1 MIVIV
6 DGKQKQRF
14 IYLLLC
20 LGFGLRSTLDFLGF
34 SFDFIES
41 QLPVYFAPL
50 SDQSL
55 STYVM

>member
-1 MIVIV
+1 MIDIV

-14 IYLLLC
+14 IYLLLY
-20 LGFGLRSTLDFLGF
+20 LSFGLRSTLDFLGF
-34 SFDFIES
+34 SFES

-55 STYVM
+55 STYVR